1 MSNEEITTIL
11 ETRRLSGF
19 SLPVPKELH
28 KMINFIIEN
37 GKMTS
42 NIFLSS
48 GNASSQRAIREK
60 LDTGAPFVPG
70 EDDVLTVAF
79 VLMDF
84 LQTLQTPI
92 LPTNLVNEIVTLYE

>member
-1 MSNEEITTIL
+1 LFILNQCTGKSIRDELQALSNEEITTII

-48 GNASSQRAIREK
+48 GNASS
-60 LDTGAPFVPG
+60 
-70 EDDVLTVAF
+70 
-79 VLMDF
+79 
-84 LQTLQTPI
+84 
-92 LPTNLVNEIVTLYE
+92 